1 MVKIPYEQV
10 VEKIRE
16 EKGLSDEDINQKI
29 KEKMDKLSGLISKEG
44 AAFIIANE
52 LGVKLVQ
59 TSGKVKIKDI
69 LVGMRNIETAAK
81 VMRKF
86 PVHEF
91 ERNGSKGR
99 VQSLIIADETGETRL
114 TCWHDQVE
122 SASQIS
128 EGDVIKIMNA
138 YVRDNNGNA
147 EIHMN
152 AQSKVVM
159 NPSDVKIDDVK
170 SNVSASS
177 AGGMQSAE
185 GNRKQ
190 IKDLTENDQNA
201 EIVGTIVQVF
211 EPRFYPVCPECNRK
225 VNSAENKFSCST
237 HGDVDPNYSYV
248 MNVFIDDG
256 TDNMR
261 AVFFKNQAQALLKKD
276 DSHFTA
282 FRENPS
288 EFEDYKTALLGEQ
301 IKIVGRV
308 QRNTMFDR
316 LEIISSQ
323 VFMDINPDDEIKK
336 LQEQFPDAQKEKPR
350 TAEKPESE
358 EIGEE
363 DKARPSETDSSE
375 ALDDLEKEDTRK
387 TDTELETE
395 AKTEEKPE
403 EKTEEKKVDDK
414 PEGKKEEKPDEEVF
428 EKDDAAAEKNEAE
441 SISDEV
447 NQNNSSDEPTVTKN
461 ETSPENIAKEQS
473 SSASEPMKESSD
485 VSQTSEISS
494 ESGNE
499 EEKKV
504 SADSSEEEKSK
515 EASAEAADNDNK
527 AEEEKKKQGSDVS
540 DDEIED
546 LLDEIEN
553 TPSID
558 DI

>member
-59 TSGKVKIKDI
+59 ASGKVKIKDI
-69 LVGMRNIETAAK
+69 LIGMRNIETAAK

-91 ERNGSKGR
+91 ERNGSTGR

-122 SASQIS
+122 SASQIT

-152 AQSKVVM
+152 AQSKIFV
-159 NPSDVKIDDVK
+159 NPSDVKIENVK
-170 SNVSASS
+170 SNASAPT
-177 AGGMQSAE
+177 GGSMQSAE
-185 GNRKQ
+185 GKRKQ

-225 VNSAENKFSCST
+225 VNAADNKFSCST
-237 HGDVDPNYSYV
+237 HGEVDPDYSYV

-256 TDNMR
+256 SDNMR
-261 AVFFKNQAQALLKKD
+261 AVFFKNQAQALLNKD

-282 FRENPS
+282 FRNNPS

-323 VFMDINPDDEIKK
+323 VLLDIDPDDEIKK
-336 LQEQFPDAQKEKPR
+336 LQEQFPDASKEQEQ
-350 TAEKPESE
+350 T
-358 EIGEE
+358 
-363 DKARPSETDSSE
+363 
-375 ALDDLEKEDTRK
+375 KE
-387 TDTELETE
+387 
-395 AKTEEKPE
+395 EEKPE
-403 EKTEEKKVDDK
+403 K
-414 PEGKKEEKPDEEVF
+414 
-428 EKDDAAAEKNEAE
+428 
-441 SISDEV
+441 
-447 NQNNSSDEPTVTKN
+447 SSLIVLEF
-461 ETSPENIAKEQS
+461 
-473 SSASEPMKESSD
+473 
-485 VSQTSEISS
+485 
-494 ESGNE
+494 
-499 EEKKV
+499 
-504 SADSSEEEKSK
+504 
-515 EASAEAADNDNK
+515 
-527 AEEEKKKQGSDVS
+527 
-540 DDEIED
+540 
-546 LLDEIEN
+546 
-553 TPSID
+553 
-558 DI
+558 